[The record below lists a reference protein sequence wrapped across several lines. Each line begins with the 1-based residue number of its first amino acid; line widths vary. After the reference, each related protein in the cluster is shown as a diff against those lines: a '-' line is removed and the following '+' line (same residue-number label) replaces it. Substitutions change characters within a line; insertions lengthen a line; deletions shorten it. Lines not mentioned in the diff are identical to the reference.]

1 MLVNPG
7 GNPFS
12 SGLVRETWRIFKSM
26 GGRSPALDPD
36 IWRRAFDQAR
46 AELGPKAFHGWYDNP
61 IWVRG
66 YTRRHPKTGAPIH
79 VRPYARLTPSEIK
92 ALTGGVPVYRLRAA
106 GGPAYD
112 EYERRKAR
120 ILEEFVHAYP
130 SPAAWEAAGRPRM
143 EELVMTANPFVG
155 SAIRDVWA
163 EFKRMGGRSPALDPE
178 LWAQAF
184 HKVQAREPVVTGWY
198 SNPPVPATVSRY
210 LPLLEGMSIEDV
222 LKLALAGIAGFWASN
237 YLPKLTK
244 WETGWQGVIA
254 TLVGAAVAGYAA
266 YSFLDKGPR
275 ASTVPFGLAAFLG
288 GLINATAKALNLAS
302 GGRISVIAGAEIGA
316 EEEDELLKELLSGE
330 EVGEEGFFSNETTE
344 LITGEDVGATRV
356 FVPKAIVMEE
366 QEKPVI
372 PTRGKTVSL
381 ML

>member
-12 SGLVRETWRIFKSM
+12 SGLVKETWRIFRSM

-36 IWRRAFDQAR
+36 LWRRAFEQAR
-46 AELGPKAFHGWYDNP
+46 AELGSAAFHGWYDNP

-79 VRPYARLTPSEIK
+79 VRPYARLTPSEIR
-92 ALTGGVPVYRLRAA
+92 ALTGGRRVSRLRVE
-106 GGPAYD
+106 GGP
-112 EYERRKAR
+112 EYEEYLRRRNR
-120 ILEEFVHAYP
+120 ILEEFVHTYP
-130 SPAAWEAAGRPRM
+130 SPAEWEAAGRPRM
-143 EELVMTANPFVG
+143 EELLMTANPFVG

-184 HKVQAREPVVTGWY
+184 HKVQSREAVVGPWY
-198 SNPPVPATVSRY
+198 RNPEVPSAVAEY
-210 LPLLEGMSIEDV
+210 LPFLRNVKLEDI
-222 LKLALAGIAGFWASN
+222 LKLAASGIAGFWLAN
-237 YLPKLTK
+237 YIPKLTK
-244 WETGWQGVIA
+244 WETGWQGAIA
-254 TLVGAAVAGYAA
+254 SLAGAAIAGYAA
-266 YSFLDKGPR
+266 YSFLDKKG
-275 ASTVPFGLAAFLG
+275 VPAPVSFGLAAFLG
-288 GLINATAKALNLAS
+288 GLINVTAKALKVAT
-302 GGRISVIAGAEIGA
+302 GGKIDVIAGVELGE
-316 EEEDELLKELLSGE
+316 EEEDKLLEELLSGS
-330 EVGEEGFFSNETTE
+330 EVGEGFFSDQTAE
-344 LITGEDVGATRV
+344 LITGEDLGATKIL
-356 FVPKAIVMEE
+356 VPKAVVVEE